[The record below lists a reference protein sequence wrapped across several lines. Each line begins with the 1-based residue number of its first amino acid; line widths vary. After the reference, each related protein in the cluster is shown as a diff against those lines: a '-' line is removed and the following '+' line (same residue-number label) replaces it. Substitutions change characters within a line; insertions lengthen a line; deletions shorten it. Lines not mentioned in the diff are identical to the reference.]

1 MIDNETLVKRIQQ
14 GENVND
20 NMIQLYNQNIGLL
33 YKATKHYIGYDRMI
47 DKDDLMQ
54 EAYIYLYDAV
64 SHYEADKG
72 VKFATYLTNSIKWK
86 IGRDMREKR
95 VVKLPEKLS
104 YDISKYMGFLEEYT
118 KKHDKQPPD
127 KEVIENLGILESRLK
142 TIKNAVNMVSMASI
156 DKSIS
161 EDTTIAE
168 MLKDDKDDIQEIE
181 DSIDKDI
188 QKVELWKIVESAL
201 TEEEIKLLKL
211 RYIDGLTLE
220 KCGKQIGVSKQ
231 RADVKCRTIKNRLI
245 GNYKTRKALMEFM

>member
-20 NMIQLYNQNIGLL
+20 NMIQLYNQNAGLL
-33 YKATKHYIGYDRMI
+33 CRVLKGYNGYSNII

-54 EAYIYLYDAV
+54 EAYIYLYEAV
-64 SHYEADKG
+64 SQYEADKG
-72 VKFATYLTNSIKWK
+72 VRFTTYLTNSIKWN
-86 IGRDMREKR
+86 IGRDMRNKR
-95 VVKLPEKLS
+95 AIKLPE
-104 YDISKYMGFLEEYT
+104 YIYADISKYMRFLEEYT
-118 KKHDKQPPD
+118 KEHEKQPTD
-127 KEVIENLGILESRLK
+127 KEVIEKLGISESRLK
-142 TIKNAVNMVSMASI
+142 TVKNAVNMVSMASI

-168 MLKDDKDDIQEIE
+168 MLKDDKNDIQEIE

-188 QKVELWKIVESAL
+188 LKTELWKIVESVL

-231 RADVKCRTIKNRLI
+231 RADVKCRTIKNRLM

>member
-20 NMIQLYNQNIGLL
+20 NMMQLYNQNMGLL
-33 YKATKHYIGYDRMI
+33 YKATKHYIGYDGII

-72 VKFATYLTNSIKWK
+72 VKFATYLTNNIKWN
-86 IGRDMREKR
+86 IGRDMRNKR

-118 KKHDKQPPD
+118 KEHDKQPTD
-127 KEVIENLGILESRLK
+127 KEAMERLGISESRLK
-142 TIKNAVNMVSMASI
+142 TVKNAVNMVSMASI

-181 DSIDKDI
+181 DGIDKDI

-201 TEEEIKLLKL
+201 TDEQMKLLKL
-211 RYIDGLTLE
+211 RFIDGLTLQQCSE
-220 KCGKQIGVSKQ
+220 QFGVSQQ
-231 RADVKCRTIKNRLI
+231 RIDQKCRSIKCKLTE
-245 GNYKTRKALMEFM
+245 NYKTRRDIRKYM

>member
-20 NMIQLYNQNIGLL
+20 NMMQLYNQNTGLL
-33 YKATKHYIGYDRMI
+33 YKALKRYNGYDNII

-72 VKFATYLTNSIKWK
+72 VKFATYLGNIVKWN
-86 IGRDMREKR
+86 IGRDMRNKR

-104 YDISKYMGFLEEYT
+104 FDIGKYMRFLEEYT
-118 KKHDKQPPD
+118 KEHDKQPTD

-201 TEEEIKLLKL
+201 TDEQMKLLKL
-211 RYIDGLTLE
+211 RFIDGLTLQQCSE
-220 KCGKQIGVSKQ
+220 QFGVSQQ
-231 RADVKCRTIKNRLI
+231 RIDQKCRSIKRKLTE
-245 GNYKTRKALMEFM
+245 NYKTCRDIRKYM

>member
-64 SHYEADKG
+64 SHYEVDKG

-201 TEEEIKLLKL
+201 TDEQMKLLKL
-211 RYIDGLTLE
+211 RFIDGLTLQQCSE
-220 KCGKQIGVSKQ
+220 QFGVSQQ
-231 RADVKCRTIKNRLI
+231 RIDQKCRSIKRKLTE
-245 GNYKTRKALMEFM
+245 NYKTCRDIRKYM

>member
-20 NMIQLYNQNIGLL
+20 NMMQLYNQNMGLL
-33 YKATKHYIGYDRMI
+33 YKATKHYIGYDGII
-47 DKDDLMQ
+47 DKGDLMQ

-72 VKFATYLTNSIKWK
+72 VKFATYLGNIVKWN
-86 IGRDMREKR
+86 IGRDMRNKR

-118 KKHDKQPPD
+118 KEHDKQPTD
-127 KEVIENLGILESRLK
+127 KEATERLGISESRLK
-142 TIKNAVNMVSMASI
+142 TVKNAVNMVSMASI

-168 MLKDDKDDIQEIE
+168 MLKDDKNDIQEIE

-188 QKVELWKIVESAL
+188 LKTELWKIVESVL

-211 RYIDGLTLE
+211 RFIDGLTLE